1 MTWFAG
7 IKDLLAICIALLAVA
22 LSLITIIMQRRESRR
37 DAYREIY
44 TALMSEDIHRGRW
57 SINAIKTPD
66 EIPTDE
72 PNRLL
77 IYRTLGLFNN
87 LAMFVR
93 HHVVPRKWVLDVW
106 HRGLRDMRPAADL
119 IRAQEEAIT
128 GVSPWPELWSLFSD
142 AEKYRSSLSCCQHA
156 GHPKP

>member
-1 MTWFAG
+1 MTWFAE

-22 LSLITIIMQRRESRR
+22 VSLITIIMQRIERRR

-77 IYRTLGLFNN
+77 IYRTLGLFNT
-87 LAMFVR
+87 
-93 HHVVPRKWVLDVW
+93 
-106 HRGLRDMRPAADL
+106 LRCSFATMWSP
-119 IRAQEEAIT
+119 ENGFSMCGTMVCAIC
-128 GVSPWPELWSLFSD
+128 GQL
-142 AEKYRSSLSCCQHA
+142 RI
-156 GHPKP
+156 